1 MKEIIYN
8 ITQQTEG
15 RKVAITGVNEPVY
28 KNNVLGI
35 INKTQS
41 KVLYTPLQYANLI
54 SSEWSLLDGGT
65 LTLTLADNVQII
77 NVGDKLFVK
86 LYLDK
91 DIDFSALAKEDTLTQ
106 GISSVASKVEEV
118 GNKIDNIKLPEI
130 DTTELAK
137 QGDDK
142 NATLTAI
149 YKMLVGNDEP
159 SQDIPEG
166 VEELLALILEF
177 YGIKPIQAYEFMTPE
192 EVCSELEDIMT
203 TMDIS
208 LTQQQAQEI
217 TNNTLTN

>member
-15 RKVAITGVNEPVY
+15 RKVAITGVNEPVN
-28 KNNVLGI
+28 KSNVLGI

-54 SSEWSLLDGGT
+54 SSEWSSLDGGT

-106 GISSVASKVEEV
+106 GLSSVESKVEEV

-137 QGDDK
+137 QGENKEATNSAILEEVQKIPNLKNIYSARFEKNDD
-142 NATLTAI
+142 NINTYTMILPIIA
-149 YKMLVGNDEP
+149 
-159 SQDIPEG
+159 G
-166 VEELLALILEF
+166 VEGDTIIL
-177 YGIKPIQAYEFMTPE
+177 
-192 EVCSELEDIMT
+192 
-203 TMDIS
+203 
-208 LTQQQAQEI
+208 
-217 TNNTLTN
+217 

>member
-1 MKEIIYN
+1 MTEIIYN

-15 RKVAITGVNEPVY
+15 RKVTITGVNEPVN

-41 KVLYTPLQYANLI
+41 KVLYIPLQYANLI

-77 NVGDKLFVK
+77 NAGDQLFVK

-106 GISSVASKVEEV
+106 VASKVEEV

-137 QGDDK
+137 QGE
-142 NATLTAI
+142 NQEATNT
-149 YKMLVGNDEP
+149 K
-159 SQDIPEG
+159 
-166 VEELLALILEF
+166 ILE
-177 YGIKPIQAYEFMTPE
+177 
-192 EVCSELEDIMT
+192 EVQKINGLFASQLHDI
-203 TMDIS
+203 IG
-208 LTQQQAQEI
+208 E
-217 TNNTLTN
+217 

>member
-15 RKVAITGVNEPVY
+15 RKVAITGVNEPVN

-54 SSEWSLLDGGT
+54 SSEWSSEDGGT

-77 NVGDKLFVK
+77 NVGDTLFVK

-106 GISSVASKVEEV
+106 VQKKVEEEAESIEA
-118 GNKIDNIKLPEI
+118 KIDKIV
-130 DTTELAK
+130 A
-137 QGDDK
+137 
-142 NATLTAI
+142 
-149 YKMLVGNDEP
+149 
-159 SQDIPEG
+159 
-166 VEELLALILEF
+166 
-177 YGIKPIQAYEFMTPE
+177 AYNNG
-192 EVCSELEDIMT
+192 
-203 TMDIS
+203 
-208 LTQQQAQEI
+208 QEI
-217 TNNTLTN
+217 IDQMVAIQLQTIIGDGD